1 MPGNL
6 FTSNN
11 SITLRCKFL
20 SVHNASNIQIKK
32 RRTHRFK
39 LVGDR
44 WAKELG
50 LDRLKYARVMS
61 WDVFVFMASTVF
73 PPELYD
79 ASIAWIQNSILIAI
93 SDDFFDDGG
102 TIEELKN
109 FIDLIER

>member
-1 MPGNL
+1 
-6 FTSNN
+6 
-11 SITLRCKFL
+11 
-20 SVHNASNIQIKK
+20 
-32 RRTHRFK
+32 
-39 LVGDR
+39 
-44 WAKELG
+44 
-50 LDRLKYARVMS
+50 
-61 WDVFVFMASTVF
+61 MASTVF